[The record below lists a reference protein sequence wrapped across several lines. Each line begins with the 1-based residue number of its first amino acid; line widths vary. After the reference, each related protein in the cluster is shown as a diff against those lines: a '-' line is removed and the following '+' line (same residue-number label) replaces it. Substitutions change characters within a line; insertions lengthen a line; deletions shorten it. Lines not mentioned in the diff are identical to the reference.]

1 MLVNDLGTELL
12 STAVEAH
19 ELAALRSAINT
30 VEGLEGLD
38 QGLLQ
43 VRSFVHVLYP
53 TCHPTPPHAS
63 HYPHIATSKLLTT

>member
-43 VRSFVHVLYP
+43 VRLFVRSRTVPYMPSHATPRKSLP
-53 TCHPTPPHAS
+53 T
-63 HYPHIATSKLLTT
+63 YRNLKIAY